1 MFALRWFQGSCQAES
16 LLCKNGFHL
25 LVLALKDMF
34 SLPMDLILSCAFS
47 EPSLVSYPAF
57 LPLKEMATH
66 SSTLAWKILWM
77 EEPGRL

>member
-1 MFALRWFQGSCQAES
+1 MRWFQGLCQAES

-34 SLPMDLILSCAFS
+34 SLPMGLILSCVIS

-57 LPLKEMATH
+57 LPLKEMAPD
-66 SSTLAWKILWM
+66 SNTLA
-77 EEPGRL
+77 

>member
-1 MFALRWFQGSCQAES
+1 MRWFQGSCQAES

-34 SLPMDLILSCAFS
+34 SLPMGLILSCAIS

-57 LPLKEMATH
+57 LPLKEMAPD
-66 SSTLAWKILWM
+66 SSILAWKMLWM
-77 EEPGRL
+77 EKPGRL